1 MSKNQ
6 NIMITLG
13 GVSYL
18 DITTIEKELIPLLV
32 NGGIS
37 FQTVSLSEQKY
48 NISIA
53 CKDKDTYFNTLRRL
67 SACVSD

>member
-6 NIMITLG
+6 NIMITLE

-18 DITTIEKELIPLLV
+18 DITTIEKELIPLLA

-37 FQTVSLSEQKY
+37 IQTVSLSKQKY

-53 CKDKDTYFNTLRRL
+53 CKDKDTYFKALRRL